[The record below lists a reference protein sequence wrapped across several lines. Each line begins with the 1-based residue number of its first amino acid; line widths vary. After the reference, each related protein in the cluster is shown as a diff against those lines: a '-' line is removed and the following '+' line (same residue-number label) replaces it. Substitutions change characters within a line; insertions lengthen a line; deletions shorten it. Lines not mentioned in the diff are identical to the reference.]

1 MDIGIHMN
9 KYNIIRKNIGNAG
22 NYFPINPFQSNLY
35 DTFQRKQTSK
45 QSLIHQDIQLLQN
58 QPTKKKKIT
67 LDSILTNLED
77 TKDKKE
83 QKKED
88 TKDKKEDTKDKKED
102 TKDKKEEK
110 KEDKKEEDKSANPDF
125 KVVQNL
131 INDPSMKT
139 IHITNLSPESGK
151 NELII

>member
-1 MDIGIHMN
+1 
-9 KYNIIRKNIGNAG
+9 
-22 NYFPINPFQSNLY
+22 
-35 DTFQRKQTSK
+35 
-45 QSLIHQDIQLLQN
+45 
-58 QPTKKKKIT
+58 
-67 LDSILTNLED
+67 
-77 TKDKKE
+77 
-83 QKKED
+83 
-88 TKDKKEDTKDKKED
+88 EDTKDKKED